1 MNYATLLQLTQDY
14 VENDETS
21 FVDNI
26 PNFVKLAEER
36 IYRYVKVPNL
46 RLSTTLTASIGSQ
59 DLTVP
64 SDFLK
69 PDSLELV
76 VAGVS
81 TNLIAKNP
89 DFLREAY
96 PTAAT
101 QGAPVYYA
109 VFDNDTLKLA
119 PTPGVAY
126 SLTLTYT
133 AKPASIVTAGT
144 NWLGDNA
151 EQALLYGTLIEA
163 YTYLKGEADLLQLY
177 EARFMEA
184 VGQVKVVADGKLR
197 TDDWRTPPP
206 LEMR

>member
-1 MNYATLLQLTQDY
+1 MNYATLAQLIEEY

-46 RLSTTLTASIGSQ
+46 RASATLTATINDQ
-59 DLTVP
+59 NLALP
-64 SDFLK
+64 SDFVK
-69 PDSLELV
+69 PDSLTV
-76 VAGVS
+76 VVSGVS
-81 TNLIAKNP
+81 TNLIAKDP

-101 QGAPVYYA
+101 TGVPVYYA
-109 VFDNDTLKLA
+109 VFDNDTIKVA

-133 AKPASIVTAGT
+133 AKPASIVTAST

-151 EQALLYGTLIEA
+151 EQALLYGSLIEA
-163 YTYLKGEADLLQLY
+163 YTYLKGEQDLLQLY

-197 TDDWRTPPP
+197 TDDWRNAPP

>member
-1 MNYATLLQLTQDY
+1 MNYATLLQLVQDY

-21 FVDNI
+21 FIANI

-46 RLSTTLTASIGSQ
+46 RVSAPLTASIGSQ

-69 PDSLELV
+69 PDSLTV
-76 VAGVS
+76 VISGVS
-81 TNLIAKNP
+81 THLIAKDP

-101 QGAPVYYA
+101 TGVPVYYA
-109 VFDNDTLKLA
+109 VFDNDTIKVA

-126 SLTLTYT
+126 TLTLVYT
-133 AKPASIVTAGT
+133 AKPASIVTAST

-151 EQALLYGTLIEA
+151 EQALLYGTLVEA
-163 YTYLKGEADLLQLY
+163 YTYLKGEPDLLQLY

-184 VGQVKVVADGKLR
+184 VGQVKVVGDGKVR
-197 TDDWRTPPP
+197 TDDWRNAPP

>member
-1 MNYATLLQLTQDY
+1 MNYAALLQLVQDY

-21 FVDNI
+21 FVANI

-46 RLSTTLTASIGSQ
+46 RVSTTLTASIGSQ

-69 PDSLELV
+69 PDSLAV
-76 VAGVS
+76 VVSGVS
-81 TNLIAKNP
+81 THLIPKDP

-101 QGAPVYYA
+101 TGVPVYYA
-109 VFDNDTLKLA
+109 VFDNDTIRVA

-126 SLTLTYT
+126 TLTLVYT
-133 AKPASIVTAGT
+133 AKPTSIVSAST

-151 EQALLYGTLIEA
+151 EQALLYGTLVEA
-163 YTYLKGEADLLQLY
+163 YTYLKGEPDLLQLY

-184 VGQVKVVADGKLR
+184 VGQVKVVGGGKVR
-197 TDDWRTPPP
+197 TDDWRNAPP